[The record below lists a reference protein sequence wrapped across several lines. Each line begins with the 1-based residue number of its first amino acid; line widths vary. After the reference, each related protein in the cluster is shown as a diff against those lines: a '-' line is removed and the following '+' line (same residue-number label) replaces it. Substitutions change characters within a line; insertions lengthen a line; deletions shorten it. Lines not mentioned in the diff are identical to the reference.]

1 MLNLVFSIARH
12 VQKHSR
18 LLAVVE
24 SLDNGKTVRETRDC
38 DVPLVARHLYYHA
51 GWAQLMD
58 TEMKGWKS
66 IGGFALVY
74 TYSCVQYSLNVHGEI
89 WQLSHICLL

>member
-1 MLNLVFSIARH
+1 MMIIFIYLLTFYNSISVARH

-24 SLDNGKTVRETRDC
+24 SLDNGKSIRETRDC
-38 DVPLVARHLYYHA
+38 DVPLLVRHLYYHA

-58 TEMKGWKS
+58 TEMSNWKPV
-66 IGGFALVY
+66 GKL
-74 TYSCVQYSLNVHGEI
+74 
-89 WQLSHICLL
+89 

>member
-1 MLNLVFSIARH
+1 MLLFFVIIFYVLLTFYNSISVARH

-24 SLDNGKTVRETRDC
+24 SLDNGKSIREARDC
-38 DVPLVARHLYYHA
+38 DVPLLVRHLYYHA

-58 TEMKGWKS
+58 TEMANWKPV
-66 IGGFALVY
+66 GK
-74 TYSCVQYSLNVHGEI
+74 
-89 WQLSHICLL
+89 LLI